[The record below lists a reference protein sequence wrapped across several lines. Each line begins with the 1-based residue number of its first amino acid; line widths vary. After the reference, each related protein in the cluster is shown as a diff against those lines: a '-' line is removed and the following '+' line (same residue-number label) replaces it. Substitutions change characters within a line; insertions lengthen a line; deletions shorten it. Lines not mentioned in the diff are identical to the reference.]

1 MRYKELEKRRQIEI
15 EQIERITQR
24 KKLTQEE
31 LASEIGVS
39 KITILRWEN
48 GERQIKPDKAQ
59 ALADYFGVPV
69 GYLLGYDVQILEA
82 KERNFEALDSLEK
95 SIKEAFEA
103 TNSVVEIRIQGIVE
117 LLKKLTSGIAND
129 EYDKETIL
137 EILKT
142 LEELTKGFES
152 DISDMMEFQAKYSAT
167 QIHKN
172 MLQKN
177 IDKTIEKISNQPPH
191 HVQTLLWYI
200 YATEPK

>member
-1 MRYKELEKRRQIEI
+1 MNRIKELR
-15 EQIERITQR
+15 ER
-24 KKLTQEE
+24 KNLTQQE
-31 LASEIGVS
+31 LADNLGIS
-39 KITILRWEN
+39 KRTLGYWEK
-48 GERQIKPDKAQ
+48 GEVQIKPDKAEK
-59 ALADYFGVPV
+59 LAKYFSVPV

-172 MLQKN
+172 RLQKN
-177 IDKTIEKISNQPPH
+177 IDKTIEKISN
-191 HVQTLLWYI
+191 
-200 YATEPK
+200 

>member
-1 MRYKELEKRRQIEI
+1 MGLKMRYKELKKQGGWLRLNRLKELRKE
-15 EQIERITQR
+15 
-24 KKLTQEE
+24 KKLSQKEMAE
-31 LASEIGVS
+31 ALGVNEKTVS
-39 KITILRWEN
+39 RWEN
-48 GERQIKPDKAQ
+48 GESTIKSDKAQ
-59 ALADYFGVPV
+59 ALADYFSVPV

-172 MLQKN
+172 RLQKN
-177 IDKTIEKISNQPPH
+177 IDKTIEKLSN
-191 HVQTLLWYI
+191 
-200 YATEPK
+200 

>member
-1 MRYKELEKRRQIEI
+1 MNKLKSLRKESN
-15 EQIERITQR
+15 
-24 KKLTQEE
+24 LTQDE
-31 LASEIGVS
+31 LAKKIGVN
-39 KITILRWEN
+39 LRTLQKWEN
-48 GERQIKPDKAQ
+48 GESSIRAKNAEK
-59 ALADYFGVPV
+59 LAKHFGVSV
-69 GYLLGYDVQILEA
+69 GYLLGHDVKITEVME
-82 KERNFEALDSLEK
+82 KGFEALDSLEK

-172 MLQKN
+172 RLQKN
-177 IDKTIEKISNQPPH
+177 IDKTIEKISN
-191 HVQTLLWYI
+191 
-200 YATEPK
+200 